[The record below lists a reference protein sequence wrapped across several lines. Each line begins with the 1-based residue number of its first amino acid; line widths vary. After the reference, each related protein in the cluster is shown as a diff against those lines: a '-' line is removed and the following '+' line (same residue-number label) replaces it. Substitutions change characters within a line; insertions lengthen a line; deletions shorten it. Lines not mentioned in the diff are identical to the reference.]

1 MRKTEPTSENGFFD
15 EKVPFSTLLPLGFQH
30 LMTMVGSFMV
40 PVIVGTAIGLDAE
53 KLAYLVSAIMLTSG
67 LAILIQ
73 VIGIGK
79 GIGSKLPIV
88 LGSSFITLG
97 PMIIIGKQYGMPV
110 LFGSIIGSGLI
121 IILLTFF
128 LDKLLL
134 LFPKVVTGTFITI
147 MGITLAPVA
156 FRDFAGGEGTPDFG
170 SPKNMIIGLIVLA
183 IVLLLHKFGKG
194 FVKTMSLLIGVIAGT
209 VIAGFMGM
217 IDFSPVGS
225 AHWGQVVTPFHFGRP
240 VFNVS
245 AIITMTVFSV
255 INLIQCLG
263 AYSVLEE
270 AFGTKTSN
278 KTIIRGLRGQ
288 AVAQVVSGSF
298 NSVPH
303 AFLNENIGVAAL
315 SGVKS
320 RYVQITTGCILI
332 VLSLLPKFAAIITII
347 PASVRGGAMLAIF
360 GMVISAGI
368 SILSQV
374 KMSEN
379 HNNLIVGTSMA
390 VGIGSNFVTEAFEK
404 LPRMAEM
411 LFSNGLFSAAIAAV
425 LINLVFNFKNLKH
438 MDSKQEPALAV
449 EDLEH
454 Q

>member
-1 MRKTEPTSENGFFD
+1 MKTKEPAVESGVFN
-15 EKVPFSTLLPLGFQH
+15 EKVPFSTLIPLGFQH

-40 PVIVGTAIGLDAE
+40 PVIVGTAIGLDAST
-53 KLAYLVSAIMLTSG
+53 LAYLVSAIMLTSG

-79 GIGSKLPIV
+79 GIGSRLPIV

-97 PMIIIGKQYGMPV
+97 PMIIIGKQYGLPV
-110 LFGSIIGSGLI
+110 LFGSIIGSGVI
-121 IILLTFF
+121 IILLSFF
-128 LDKLLL
+128 LDKILI

-156 FRDFAGGEGTPDFG
+156 FKDFAGGEGDPSFG

-209 VIAGFMGM
+209 IIAGVMGM
-217 IDFSPVGS
+217 IDFSPVAD
-225 AHWGQVVTPFHFGRP
+225 AHWGQIVMPFHFGMP

-245 AIITMTVFSV
+245 AIIMMTIFSI

-288 AVAQVVSGSF
+288 AVAQVVSGAF

-320 RYVQITTGCILI
+320 RYVQITTGCILV

-368 SILSQV
+368 SILSQIN
-374 KMSEN
+374 MSEN
-379 HNNLIVGTSMA
+379 HNNLVVGTSMA
-390 VGIGSNFVTEAFEK
+390 VGIGSNFVTEAFAK
-404 LPRMAEM
+404 LPQMAEM
-411 LFSNGLFSAAIAAV
+411 LFSNGLFSAAVVAV
-425 LINLVFNFKNLKH
+425 LLNLVFNFNTLRRKEP
-438 MDSKQEPALAV
+438 KQEQTMQAV
-449 EDLEH
+449 KES
-454 Q
+454 